1 MKPPRLVLALVLVLV
16 TSLAAPATPPLPLG
30 RPQAEGFHRERLQRV
45 FDLVE
50 STVQAGQHAGAG
62 VLVARHGR
70 IVGQRAFG
78 VRDADTGA
86 PMEAD
91 TICRIYSMTKVVT
104 SVAVL
109 QLFEQGRITLDAPAA
124 NWLPELKEPRVFI
137 GGNAA
142 APQLAPATNA
152 ITVRMLLNHT
162 AGYTYDFFSGSP
174 AHELYKAADLWNS
187 TSLDEFMLR
196 VARLPLLSQPGTAY
210 HYGINNDIL
219 GVLVQRLSGIPFEE
233 YVARHITGPLKMR
246 DTAFQ
251 VPADKRH
258 RLARLHELKD
268 GRLVTTPEILGAY
281 AEAGRGIPCGG
292 AGLFSTLGDYARFA
306 QCLLNGGELE
316 GARIL
321 GRKTLELGRLNTL
334 PPGAYAFNPADS
346 WGLFSALRTDVARGG
361 EPVSEGTFFWSG
373 AATTHFFV
381 DPREQVIAL
390 VFCQHVPFDQ
400 HGLFTRFRTAVMQA
414 LE

>member
-1 MKPPRLVLALVLVLV
+1 MKASLFVALL
-16 TSLAAPATPPLPLG
+16 LAARVAADSPLPLG
-30 RPQAEGFHRERLQRV
+30 RPRAEGFHPERLQRV

-50 STVQAGQHAGAG
+50 GTVRAGQHAGAG
-62 VLVARHGR
+62 VLIARHGR
-70 IVGQRAFG
+70 LIGVRTFG

-86 PMEAD
+86 PMEPD

-109 QLFEQGRITLDAPAA
+109 QLVEQGCFTLDAAA
-124 NWLPELKEPRVFI
+124 AAWLPELREPRVFA
-137 GGNAA
+137 GGTAA
-142 APQLAPATNA
+142 APQLVPATNS

-162 AGYTYDFFSGSP
+162 AGFTYDFFSGSP
-174 AHELYKAADLWNS
+174 VHELYRAADLWNS
-187 TSLDEFMLR
+187 ATLDGFMAK
-196 VARLPLLSQPGTAY
+196 VARLPLLAQPGAGY

-219 GVLVQRLSGIPFEE
+219 GVLVQRVSGMPFEE

-268 GRLVTTPEILGAY
+268 GRLVTTPEILGSY

-306 QCLLNGGELE
+306 QCLLNGGELD

-334 PPGAYAFNPADS
+334 PPGAYAFNPADG
-346 WGLFSALRTDVARGG
+346 WGLFSALRIDAARGG

-381 DPREQVIAL
+381 DPREQVLAL

-400 HGLFTRFRTAVMQA
+400 HGLFSRFRTAVMQA